1 MNPFKYGQIVQ
12 DKDFCQRPVL
22 IKRLSGCIAKGQN
35 VYIQGERRIGKTS
48 LICECVRQHKKHGLI
63 YIDLLEVKT
72 TDDFIKRIVAAI
84 VSMEQKGGMVERILK
99 KLAYIRPTIS
109 VDPMTGMPTVG
120 FDGAIPFSQDSI
132 HGVLDLIYS
141 YQTKQR
147 SIVVV
152 FDEFQDIL
160 NLKDAK
166 EVLAVL
172 RSKVQFHSD
181 VPYFFSGSVR
191 NKMIEIFSD
200 PDSPFFKS
208 ATSLSVGALDK
219 GNFQEF
225 LAKKFRNGKK
235 KVTPE
240 MWDKIFEICSD
251 VPGDIQQFCDA
262 LWDISSEE
270 EQITIEHLPS
280 ALEAIFA
287 HEFKGYETTLKIISG
302 QQLKVLAGLARM
314 GGKAPTSA
322 KFARGLGGIAVSSI
336 KKAIERL
343 MDLKIVFY
351 IEEEYRFTNPFFR
364 AWLLYKKL

>member
-12 DKDFCQRPVL
+12 NKEFCKRPDL
-22 IKRLSGCIAKGQN
+22 IKRLSESIAKGQN
-35 VYIQGERRIGKTS
+35 VYVQGERRIGKTS
-48 LICECVRQHKKHGLI
+48 LICECVRQLKKHRLI

-72 TDDFIKRIVAAI
+72 TDDFIKRIIAAV

-99 KLAYIRPTIS
+99 KLAHIRPIIS
-109 VDPMTGMPTVG
+109 FDPMTGMPTIS
-120 FDGAIPFSQDSI
+120 FDGTIPFSQDSI

-141 YQTKQR
+141 YQTKQKL
-147 SIVVV
+147 IVVV

-160 NLKDAK
+160 NLKDAQ

-181 VPYFFSGSVR
+181 VTYLFSGSIR
-191 NKMIEIFSD
+191 NKMIDIFTD

-208 ATSLSVGALDK
+208 ATSLNVGPLDK
-219 GNFQEF
+219 GTFQTF
-225 LAKKFRNGKK
+225 LTKKFKSGKR
-235 KVTPE
+235 KVAPE
-240 MWDKIFEICSD
+240 VWDKVFEICSD

-270 EQITIEHLPS
+270 EQITLKHLPT
-280 ALEAIFA
+280 ALESIFT

-302 QQLKVLAGLARM
+302 QQLKVLTGLARM

-336 KKAIERL
+336 KKSIERL

-351 IEEEYRFTNPFFR
+351 FEEEYRFTNPFFR
-364 AWLLYKKL
+364 AWLLFKNL